1 MKSPLTNDGTGA
13 AVVTNDRASGAT
25 TARQTTVLVALSEA
39 EETDFLPPEMKAR
52 LHAMPVRQIVI
63 RWNGT
68 DTAALVAKLREHR
81 PDVLLC
87 AWAFPPLP
95 ADLEVSAPDGL
106 RYVAYLAGSVRK
118 LVPRSLLERGLLV
131 TNWGNTISGT
141 VAECGL
147 LLTLMAMRRASH
159 WSVAM
164 HRDGGWKDGMRTVTQ
179 SFFGRS
185 VGIHGFGHIAQQ
197 MVPLLR
203 PFGGRISAYS
213 PSVPDTL
220 LAEHGVERSTSLEDL
235 FSGSDVIIELAAYSP
250 KNHHIV
256 TEKLLRSIR
265 PGGVL
270 VNIGRGA
277 VVDEAALVRVARERA
292 DDLQVALDVYETEP
306 LPKDSP
312 LRGLPNVALLP
323 HIAGPTK
330 DRRRDSTALALD
342 NLEKFVRGEEIPG
355 LITPEVYDRST

>member
-1 MKSPLTNDGTGA
+1 
-13 AVVTNDRASGAT
+13 
-25 TARQTTVLVALSEA
+25 
-39 EETDFLPPEMKAR
+39 
-52 LHAMPVRQIVI
+52 
-63 RWNGT
+63 
-68 DTAALVAKLREHR
+68 
-81 PDVLLC
+81 
-87 AWAFPPLP
+87 
-95 ADLEVSAPDGL
+95 
-106 RYVAYLAGSVRK
+106 
-118 LVPRSLLERGLLV
+118 
-131 TNWGNTISGT
+131 
-141 VAECGL
+141 
-147 LLTLMAMRRASH
+147 
-159 WSVAM
+159 
-164 HRDGGWKDGMRTVTQ
+164 
-179 SFFGRS
+179 
-185 VGIHGFGHIAQQ
+185 
-197 MVPLLR
+197 
-203 PFGGRISAYS
+203 
-213 PSVPDTL
+213 VPDTL
-220 LAEHGVERSTSLEDL
+220 LAEHGVERSGSLEDL

-265 PGGVL
+265 PGGVF

-355 LITPEVYDRST
+355 LITPEIYDRST